1 MPSASPDSTLTDVD
15 VLIIGAGISGIGA
28 AYYLRREHP
37 RRSYLILEARD
48 ASGGTWDLFRYPG
61 IRSDSDLHTFG
72 YEFKPWRDEHAIAG
86 ADKILAYLRET
97 AAEYGIDRDIRFGSK
112 VTSASW
118 SSRDARWSVEVQ
130 HTDTGE
136 RTTMTC
142 NWIFC
147 AGGYYRYDEGF
158 TPRFEGRERFRG
170 PIIHPQQWP
179 EDLDYAG
186 KQVLVIGSGATAVTL
201 LPAMATDL
209 AGSTGAAHV
218 TMLQRTPSYVMAI
231 PAKDKL
237 ANRLRALLGDDRG
250 HAITRRKHAFQ
261 QQAFWRFCQRYP
273 RAARRFIRRLNVKM
287 LPEGY
292 PVDEHFNPPYN
303 PWDQR
308 LCFVP
313 DGDLFKAIRAGR
325 ASVVTDRI
333 ATFTEKGVLLE
344 SGRELEADIIVTAT
358 GLNVQAMG
366 GMSLTVDG
374 KKVSLPD
381 TIAYKGMMLSSVPN
395 FAYAIGYTNSS
406 WTLKIGLLCEHF
418 CRLLSYMDAHGYDSA
433 RPEPADPAMPTRPFM
448 NFGAGY
454 IQRSIDQ
461 LPRQGNRA
469 PWLTSMSYANDVK
482 LLRRLPVQ
490 DPELL
495 LSRSEARDQA
505 VASAAVEVGASLW
518 TSSTS
523 RAAQPLSPGRP
534 AGSASSSPMRS
545 PAGAARWPWSTG
557 TPSG

>member
-1 MPSASPDSTLTDVD
+1 MPSASPLATAADVD
-15 VLIIGAGISGIGA
+15 VLIVGAGVSGIGA

-72 YEFKPWRDEHAIAG
+72 YEFKPWRDEHAIAS
-86 ADKILAYLRET
+86 ADKILAYVRET
-97 AAEYGIDRDIRFGSK
+97 ASEYGIDGEIRYHSK

-118 SSRDARWSVEVQ
+118 SSQDARWTVEVQ
-130 HTDTGE
+130 HTDTSE

-142 NWIFC
+142 NWMFC

-170 PIIHPQQWP
+170 PIVHPQQWP
-179 EDLDYAG
+179 EDLDYTG
-186 KQVLVIGSGATAVTL
+186 KRVLVIGSGATAVTL
-201 LPAMATDL
+201 LPAMADT
-209 AGSTGAAHV
+209 AAHV
-218 TMLQRTPSYVMAI
+218 TMLQRTPSYVMSL

-237 ANRLRALLGDDRG
+237 ANRLRGLLGEDRG
-250 HAITRRKHAFQ
+250 YAITRRKNIIQ
-261 QQAFWRFCQRYP
+261 QQTLWRFCQKYP
-273 RAARRFIRRLNVKM
+273 RAARRLIRKLNVKM

-313 DGDLFKAIRAGR
+313 NGDLFKAIRAGR

-333 ATFTEKGVLLE
+333 ATFTENGVLLE

-374 KKVSLPD
+374 ATVSLPD
-381 TIAYKGMMLSSVPN
+381 TIAYKGMMLSGVPN

-418 CRLLSYMDAHGYDSA
+418 CRLLTYMDAHGYDTA
-433 RPEPADPAMPTRPFM
+433 RPEPADLAMPTRPFM
-448 NFGAGY
+448 NFAAGY

-495 LSRSEARDQA
+495 LCRSQARVPGPA
-505 VASAAVEVGASLW
+505 AEVVALW
-518 TSSTS
+518 TGSTS
-523 RAAQPLSPGRP
+523 LAAPRLSPGRP
-534 AGSASSSPMRS
+534 AVSVSSSVTRS
-545 PAGAARWPWSTG
+545 PAGEVRWPWSTG
-557 TPSG
+557 TPSD